1 MALFAVGALPADGHH
16 EDDSSSV
23 CHGDDFLA
31 EGSERTLSEL
41 DRLLNEHFEVTAGNM
56 IGPGR
61 PRQTRYLTRII
72 GYTEDIPEHG
82 GPGFF
87 WTADPKHVDFLV
99 QWTKKRSGKPAV
111 TPGTKATGMGA
122 RDSLELLSRSLARE
136 VAGAGG
142 AVLYL
147 SSDRPDTIF
156 ASKTAMQH
164 VSKPNVLMNARLQ
177 RLGRYYEGKPVMVW
191 CYPLQELPN
200 GIRVDGDGDWA
211 PTTELLRRSTSGGA
225 VRYGLHTWDCYSVTQ
240 ATIALSSAES
250 EFYATGSATARGLQ
264 CKVYLS
270 ETERPCELDVYSDST
285 AGRGMCQRTGVGKVR
300 HLELRFLW
308 IQERLRLKAFRLNK
322 ETTEEMTADIL
333 TKYCEWPKIE
343 QHCATLNLRFPVE
356 GLSSLM
362 LAGFL
367 VHCANADVEAVSGEA
382 SLDTVN
388 PVTDSQVWQCILV
401 VWLVLLFAMLMS
413 FGLDCDCGWFS
424 VVCCARFGHHGESQS
439 FGSVPDAVSSALET
453 EPWMPMRDVT
463 EHKRET
469 ERARRGLL
477 STLHEDIET
486 SCRMGGLHIGRSKR
500 VSFDGTLSIERQARM
515 VQRLRNEA
523 AAGGLAVQVEFGN
536 LEPRSTSW
544 VERPSRR
551 HESASNIEVTRPEK
565 ASKWIKLTE
574 RKCLEQR
581 DRAD

>member
-1 MALFAVGALPADGHH
+1 MVQVGAEVAD
-16 EDDSSSV
+16 
-23 CHGDDFLA
+23 
-31 EGSERTLSEL
+31 
-41 DRLLNEHFEVTAGNM
+41 NEHGIIATEAIVKRGRSVLHSPAG
-56 IGPGR
+56 
-61 PRQTRYLTRII
+61 
-72 GYTEDIPEHG
+72 HWC
-82 GPGFF
+82 FF

-99 QWTKKRSGKPAV
+99 QWTKKRGGKPTV

-122 RDSLELLSRSLARE
+122 RDSLELLSRSRARE
-136 VAGAGG
+136 VAGTGG
-142 AVLYL
+142 TALYL
-147 SSDRPDTIF
+147 SSDRPDTMF

-177 RLGRYYEGKPVMVW
+177 RLGRYYEGKPVLVF

-200 GIRVDGDGDWA
+200 GVRLDGDGDWA

-285 AGRGMCQRTGVGKVR
+285 AGRGMCQRTGVGTVR

-343 QHCATLNLRFPVE
+343 QHCATLNLRFLVK

-362 LAGFL
+362 VAVFL

-388 PVTDSQVWQCILV
+388 PVTDSQVWQGILV

-413 FGLDCDCGWFS
+413 FGLDYDCGWFS
-424 VVCCARFGHHGESQS
+424 IVCRTRFGHQRKSEN
-439 FGSVPDAVSSALET
+439 FGSVSGAVSPALET
-453 EPWMPMRDVT
+453 EPWMPMLDVT
-463 EHKRET
+463 EHEKET
-469 ERARRGLL
+469 EQADVMKARQTVR
-477 STLHEDIET
+477 
-486 SCRMGGLHIGRSKR
+486 
-500 VSFDGTLSIERQARM
+500 
-515 VQRLRNEA
+515 
-523 AAGGLAVQVEFGN
+523 
-536 LEPRSTSW
+536 
-544 VERPSRR
+544 
-551 HESASNIEVTRPEK
+551 
-565 ASKWIKLTE
+565 
-574 RKCLEQR
+574 R
-581 DRAD
+581 DRRKPASGSS

>member
-1 MALFAVGALPADGHH
+1 MKMSTSRCGEHDWTREARTNQVSQ
-16 EDDSSSV
+16 EDHRLHRKSSRARWSW
-23 CHGDDFLA
+23 
-31 EGSERTLSEL
+31 S
-41 DRLLNEHFEVTAGNM
+41 LL
-56 IGPGR
+56 
-61 PRQTRYLTRII
+61 
-72 GYTEDIPEHG
+72 
-82 GPGFF
+82 
-87 WTADPKHVDFLV
+87 DFLV
-99 QWTKKRSGKPAV
+99 QWTKKRGGKPAV

-122 RDSLELLSRSLARE
+122 RDSLELLSRSRARE

-142 AVLYL
+142 TALHL
-147 SSDRPDTIF
+147 SSDRPDTMF

-164 VSKPNVLMNARLQ
+164 DSKPNVLMNARLQ
-177 RLGRYYEGKPVMVW
+177 RLGGYYEGKPVLVS

-211 PTTELLRRSTSGGA
+211 PTTELLRRSTSGGG

-250 EFYATGSATARGLQ
+250 EFYATGIATARGLQ

-333 TKYCEWPKIE
+333 TNFCEWPKFE
-343 QHCATLNLRFPVE
+343 QHCATLNLRFPVK

-362 LAGFL
+362 VAGFL

-382 SLDTVN
+382 ILDTVN

-401 VWLVLLFAMLMS
+401 VRLVLLFAMLMS

-424 VVCCARFGHHGESQS
+424 IVCRARFEHQGKSEN
-439 FGSVPDAVSSALET
+439 FGSVSGVSPVLET

-463 EHKRET
+463 EHEKET
-469 ERARRGLL
+469 GRARRGLL
-477 STLHEDIET
+477 STLHADIKT
-486 SCRMGGLHIGRSKR
+486 SCRMGGLYIGRSKR
-500 VSFDGTLSIERQARM
+500 VSFDGVLLMVRQARK
-515 VQRLRNEA
+515 VQRRRKKLQLVDLRCKW
-523 AAGGLAVQVEFGN
+523 N
-536 LEPRSTSW
+536 LVIWNHDQHRGW
-544 VERPSRR
+544 RG
-551 HESASNIEVTRPEK
+551 
-565 ASKWIKLTE
+565 
-574 RKCLEQR
+574 
-581 DRAD
+581 RADVMEARQTVRRDWRKPASGLS